1 MLNHKIL
8 QTPKPSKSKIFFRD
22 SAMDFF
28 WMDSAHQEMPMRV
41 EKVLGL
47 FISEIRRRRCVNGL
61 NRLKCI

>member
-1 MLNHKIL
+1 MLKIL
-8 QTPKPSKSKIFFRD
+8 QTLKPSKCKIFFRD
-22 SAMDFF
+22 SAIFF

-41 EKVLGL
+41 EKVFGL

>member
-1 MLNHKIL
+1 MLKIL
-8 QTPKPSKSKIFFRD
+8 QTLKPSKCKIFFRD

-41 EKVLGL
+41 EKVFGL
-47 FISEIRRRRCVNGL
+47 FIPEIRRRRCVNGL